1 MDEPVTTR
9 REGDVLEVILSR
21 PARRNALDVAAARS
35 LARAVDDVSP
45 TVRAILLRAEG
56 PAFCAGGDIVA
67 MQAGFDDPEDQHAP
81 RALAEAVHAA
91 VLAVATS
98 PVPTVAALHGQVVGG
113 GVGLAAA
120 CDVRVAA
127 RSLRLRLAFSSV
139 GLSADSGTT
148 WFLPRLIGHARAAD
162 WLLCDRLVDE
172 QGALEAGFVTRVVED
187 DALVAEA
194 QDLAA
199 RLAMGP
205 TQALGRTRRQLLA
218 AFDLTLEDHLAL
230 EREDAIAS
238 FSTSDLREGLAAFR
252 QRRPAR
258 FTGA

>member
-9 REGDVLEVILSR
+9 REGDVLEVILNR
-21 PARRNALDVAAARS
+21 PARRNALDVATAKS
-35 LARAVDDVSP
+35 LVHAVGRASA
-45 TVRAILLRAEG
+45 TVRAVLLRAEG

-67 MQAGFDDPEDQHAP
+67 MQAGLDDGEGQHPP
-81 RALAEAVHAA
+81 RILAEAVHAA
-91 VLAVATS
+91 VLAIATS
-98 PVPTVAALHGQVVGG
+98 SVPTVAALHGQVVGG

-148 WFLPRLIGHARAAD
+148 WFLPRLIGHARAAE
-162 WLLCDRLVDE
+162 WLLCDRPVDAQE
-172 QGALEAGFVTRVVED
+172 ALEAGFVTRVVED
-187 DALVAEA
+187 AALLAQA
-194 QDLAA
+194 QDLAS
-199 RLAMGP
+199 RLSLGP
-205 TQALGRTRRQLLA
+205 TQALARTRRRLLD

-238 FSTSDLREGLAAFR
+238 FSTGDLREGLAAFR
-252 QRRPAR
+252 ERRAAR